1 MVNADKPMSTH
12 YEASLQ
18 RDIERIRIKIGEMAS
33 LCDRALKDCIQAL
46 RNRNRQT
53 AYSVILRDKRIDELE
68 KEIDRLCLEFIVR
81 QQPVAGTLRFA
92 YSTIR
97 INLELERVG
106 DYAESIARQS
116 LKLFPLDVQ
125 IPIDRIQELADLS
138 IPMLHDSI
146 EAFKKQDADLARKTI
161 EIEEAVDVLKSRLNK
176 DLIELFR
183 SSQLPF
189 EALNPLMMITRRFE
203 RVSDQ
208 ARNICME
215 VLYMCTGEYS
225 RHQGTEVYRLLF
237 VDNHN
242 SCRSQ
247 IAEAIAAS
255 LNQEK
260 FIFSSAG
267 VSPRA
272 ISPATLEFLRSKSLD
287 VSHLAPKSI
296 EQIPNLDHYHVIVS
310 LAKEAQK
317 AFPMKPR
324 KAVFLDWSLEDPST
338 IGGNPDQVRAAYEK
352 AYAFLQEHINDLIE
366 AVLGDEED

>member
-1 MVNADKPMSTH
+1 MSTH
-12 YEASLQ
+12 YEASMQ
-18 RDIERIRIKIGEMAS
+18 RDIDRIRSKISEMGS
-33 LCDRALKDCIQAL
+33 LCDRALKDCTTAL
-46 RNRNRQT
+46 RERNRQT

-68 KEIDRLCLEFIVR
+68 KDIDRLCLEFIVR
-81 QQPVAGTLRFA
+81 QQPVAGQLRFA

-116 LKLFPLDVQ
+116 VKLMPLDVPL
-125 IPIDRIQELADLS
+125 PIERIEELANLS
-138 IPMLHDSI
+138 IPMLHDAIDS
-146 EAFKKQDADLARKTI
+146 FLRQDAELARRTI
-161 EIEEAVDVLKSRLNK
+161 ETEDAVDVLKSKLNK
-176 DLIELFR
+176 DLVELFR
-183 SSQLPF
+183 NSKLPF

-215 VLYMCTGEYS
+215 VLYMCTGEYA
-225 RHQGTEVYRLLF
+225 RHQGKEVYRLLF

-247 IAEAIAAS
+247 LAEAIASS

-267 VSPRA
+267 VSPRPIA
-272 ISPATLEFLRSKSLD
+272 PGTIDFLKSKSLD
-287 VSHLAPKSI
+287 TSHLSSKAI

-317 AFPMKPR
+317 AFPIKPR
-324 KAVFLDWSLEDPST
+324 KAVFLDWSLDDPS
-338 IGGNPDQVRAAYEK
+338 IVGGNPDQVRAAYES
-352 AYAFLQEHINDLIE
+352 AYQFLHEHINDLVE
-366 AVLGDEED
+366 AVLGDEE

>member
-1 MVNADKPMSTH
+1 MTTH

-18 RDIERIRIKIGEMAS
+18 RDIQRIRSKIGEMAS
-33 LCDRALKDCIQAL
+33 LCDRALKDCIHAL
-46 RNRNRQT
+46 RDRNRQT

-68 KEIDRLCLEFIVR
+68 KEIDRLCLEFLVR
-81 QQPVAGTLRFA
+81 QQPVAGPLRFA

-116 LKLFPLDVQ
+116 LKLMPMETR
-125 IPIDRIQELADLS
+125 IPIERIEELADLS
-138 IPMLHDSI
+138 IPMLHDAI
-146 EAFKKQDADLARKTI
+146 DAFVRQDAELARKTI
-161 EIEEAVDVLKSRLNK
+161 ETEEAVDVLKSRLNK
-176 DLIELFR
+176 DLVELFR
-183 SSQLPF
+183 ASQIPF

-208 ARNICME
+208 ARNVCME

-225 RHQGTEVYRLLF
+225 RHQGMEVYRLLF

-247 IAEAIAAS
+247 MAEAIANS
-255 LNQEK
+255 LNQPK
-260 FIFSSAG
+260 FLFSSAG
-267 VSPRA
+267 VT
-272 ISPATLEFLRSKSLD
+272 PAPIGDATIEFLRNKSLD
-287 VSHLAPKSI
+287 TTHLTPKAI
-296 EQIPNLDHYHVIVS
+296 EQIPNLDHYHVIIS

-317 AFPMKPR
+317 VFPIKPR
-324 KAVFLDWSLEDPST
+324 KSVFLDWSLEDPST
-338 IGGNPDQVRAAYEK
+338 AAGSPEEVRAAYET
-352 AYAFLQEHINDLIE
+352 AYKFLHEHITDLVE

>member
-1 MVNADKPMSTH
+1 MSTH
-12 YEASLQ
+12 YEASMQ
-18 RDIERIRIKIGEMAS
+18 RDIERIRSKIGEMAS
-33 LCDRALKDCIQAL
+33 LCERALKDCASAL
-46 RNRNRQT
+46 RERNRPL

-116 LKLFPLDVQ
+116 LKLMPMEIQLPV
-125 IPIDRIQELADLS
+125 DRLEELSTLS
-138 IPMLHDSI
+138 IPMLHDAI
-146 EAFKKQDADLARKTI
+146 DAFRRQDAELARKTI
-161 EIEEAVDVLKSRLNK
+161 EVEEAVDVLKSKLNK
-176 DLIELFR
+176 DLVELFR
-183 SSQLPF
+183 SSQIPF

-225 RHQGTEVYRLLF
+225 RHQGSEVYRVLF
-237 VDNHN
+237 VDQHN

-247 IAEAIAAS
+247 LAEAIAAS
-255 LNQEK
+255 LNQDR

-267 VSPRA
+267 VTPRP
-272 ISPATLEFLRSKSLD
+272 ITPGTLDFLRAKNLD
-287 VSHLAPKSI
+287 PAHLTPKSI
-296 EQIPNLDHYHVIVS
+296 EQVPNLEHYHVIVALS
-310 LAKEAQK
+310 KDAQR
-317 AFPMKPR
+317 AFPSKPR
-324 KAVFLDWSLEDPST
+324 KAVLIDWALDDPST
-338 IGGNPDQVRAAYEK
+338 AVGSAEQIRAAYEG
-352 AYAFLQEHINDLIE
+352 AYAFLQAHIKDLVE
-366 AVLGDEED
+366 AVLVDED